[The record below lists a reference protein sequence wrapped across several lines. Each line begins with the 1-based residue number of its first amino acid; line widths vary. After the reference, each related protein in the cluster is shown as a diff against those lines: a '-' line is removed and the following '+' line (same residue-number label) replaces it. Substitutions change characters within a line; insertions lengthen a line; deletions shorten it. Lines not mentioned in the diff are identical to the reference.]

1 MTKICQER
9 CPEQQNLT
17 KYEKL
22 AKFRMLLKENK
33 DAMDNAACSIDMET
47 AMSDNFLDSIAG
59 KINNV
64 FVQHP
69 CMDMENSVSM
79 MMDKIKL
86 DPSFESIV
94 NKALVKKQFETAK
107 TDGLD
112 DLSQLNKPT
121 CSYDA
126 SKSIV
131 ENALDEK
138 PLETE
143 EIGALGK
150 VGQSNKPT
158 CLNDAFKS
166 IVEEALDNKQ
176 FETAEKGE

>member
-1 MTKICQER
+1 MTEICQER
-9 CPEQQNLT
+9 CQEEQNLT

-22 AKFRMLLKENK
+22 AKFRMWLKEDK
-33 DAMDNAACSIDMET
+33 DAMDRAACSIDMEA
-47 AMSDNFLDSIAG
+47 AMSDNFLDSVAG

-69 CMDMENSVSM
+69 CMDMENSVSI

-107 TDGLD
+107 TVGLD
-112 DLSQLNKPT
+112 DLSH
-121 CSYDA
+121 SY
-126 SKSIV
+126 
-131 ENALDEK
+131 
-138 PLETE
+138 
-143 EIGALGK
+143 
-150 VGQSNKPT
+150 QPT

-166 IVEEALDNKQ
+166 LGEEALDKKQ
-176 FETAEKGE
+176 SVTAEKGGLSDVSQSNKPSSSYDPRDAVKRQLNFDSN